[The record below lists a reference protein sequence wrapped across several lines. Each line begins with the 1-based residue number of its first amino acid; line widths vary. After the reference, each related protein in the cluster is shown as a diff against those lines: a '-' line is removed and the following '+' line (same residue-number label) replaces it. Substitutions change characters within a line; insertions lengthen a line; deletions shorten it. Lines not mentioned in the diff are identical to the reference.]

1 MARRGPRGRTH
12 FAGTRRTFPGTSQ
25 GVRWG
30 PATPLGEVDWT
41 GTRGWRVDS
50 DKALGS
56 FYLTLCMA
64 SLFFA
69 GNRFGF

>member
-1 MARRGPRGRTH
+1 M
-12 FAGTRRTFPGTSQ
+12 
-25 GVRWG
+25 
-30 PATPLGEVDWT
+30 E
-41 GTRGWRVDS
+41 S
-50 DKALGS
+50 DTALGS